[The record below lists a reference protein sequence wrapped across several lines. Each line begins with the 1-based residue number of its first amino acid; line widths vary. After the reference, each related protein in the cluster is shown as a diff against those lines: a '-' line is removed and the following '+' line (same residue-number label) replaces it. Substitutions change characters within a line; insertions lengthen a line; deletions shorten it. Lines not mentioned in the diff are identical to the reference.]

1 MTADPLRDRDRDQD
15 GERDRNRDRNR
26 LVEAAA
32 EAAEGVP
39 GVAFLRPGVV
49 DLLRTRVADRA
60 PRLATGPGPRTQGV
74 RVSRDSTTGIWHID
88 LRLVLH
94 RGHRALDVTRAVHTA
109 TLAATRAEPSVSVR
123 VTVTGVV

>member
-1 MTADPLRDRDRDQD
+1 MTADAPRDREQD
-15 GERDRNRDRNR
+15 GERDRNRDQDR
-26 LVEAAA
+26 LAEAAA
-32 EAAEGVP
+32 RAAEGVP

-74 RVSRDSTTGIWHID
+74 RVSRDATTGTWHID

-109 TLAATRAEPSVSVR
+109 TLVATRGEPSVSVR

>member
-1 MTADPLRDRDRDQD
+1 MTADPLMDR
-15 GERDRNRDRNR
+15 ERDRYR
-26 LVEAAA
+26 LAEAAA

-49 DLLRTRVADRA
+49 DLLRTRVARA

-74 RVSRDSTTGIWHID
+74 RVSRDGTTGTWHID
-88 LRLVLH
+88 IRLVLH

-109 TLAATRAEPSVSVR
+109 TLAATRAEPSVPVR
-123 VTVTGVV
+123 VTVTVTGVV